1 MKTLIVL
8 FLTTL
13 FVSGC
18 ASIDGPKFTQIAE
31 TPSGKSIVYLYK
43 ARVYGGDT
51 FTIGVNGVP
60 VTNLRKGGY
69 YPYIAEPG
77 KLELTSSIKFRI
89 TLGLIP
95 SVANV
100 LMPDSTLILN
110 IEPGKTYYVKQT
122 SGVILKLVEMPEE
135 TALIELEKCK
145 LLPPFTP

>member
-31 TPSGKSIVYLYK
+31 TPSDKSIVYLYK

-60 VTNLRKGGY
+60 VTKLRKGGY

-77 KLELTSSIKFRI
+77 KLELTSSIHFRI
-89 TLGLIP
+89 LIP
-95 SVANV
+95 LYASVGYLV
-100 LMPDSTLILN
+100 QPDSTLILN

-122 SGVILKLVEMPEE
+122 SGLILKLVEMPEE